1 MHPPLLSQIQN
12 VAGLSSSQLKL
23 KLKSFKS
30 GKGTLFAHVY
40 SVDTDIFEIRV
51 VYYIHSGSPTNDV
64 IDDLLTA
71 MLDY

>member
-1 MHPPLLSQIQN
+1 M
-12 VAGLSSSQLKL
+12 SQLKL

-30 GKGTLFAHVY
+30 GKGTLFAHAY
-40 SVDTDIFEIRV
+40 SKPIPISFEIHV

-64 IDDLLTA
+64 IDDLLAA